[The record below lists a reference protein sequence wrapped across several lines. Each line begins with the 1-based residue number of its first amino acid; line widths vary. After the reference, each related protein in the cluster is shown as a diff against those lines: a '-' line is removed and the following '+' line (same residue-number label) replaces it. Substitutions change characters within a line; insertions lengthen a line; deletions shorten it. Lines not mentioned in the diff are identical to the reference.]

1 MATMGVRQRETTGG
15 DYDDSRGAGWVLFA
29 GILVVMVG
37 ILNVI
42 YGIAAI
48 GDSKFFVADQ
58 KYILSGLHTW
68 GWVMLIVGAL
78 QIAAAFSIW
87 NGGAFGRWFGITVA
101 GLNAIAA
108 LLSIPAYPFWSLS
121 VFALDVLIIYGLAAY
136 GGDPRLAARDQLKG

>member
-1 MATMGVRQRETTGG
+1 VR
-15 DYDDSRGAGWVLFA
+15 
-29 GILVVMVG
+29 
-37 ILNVI
+37 
-42 YGIAAI
+42 
-48 GDSKFFVADQ
+48 DSKFFVADQ

-87 NGGAFGRWFGITVA
+87 NGGTFGRWFGITCA

-136 GGDPRLAARDQLKG
+136 GGDPRLAARDQLTG

>member
-1 MATMGVRQRETTGG
+1 MCATLRRSTV
-15 DYDDSRGAGWVLFA
+15 YDDSKGAGWVLFA
-29 GILVVMVG
+29 GILVVMAG

-42 YGIAAI
+42 CRIAAI

-87 NGGAFGRWFGITVA
+87 NGGSFVRWFGITVA
-101 GLNAIAA
+101 ALNAIAA
-108 LLSIPAYPFWSLS
+108 LLSIPAYPFWSLT
-121 VFALDVLIIYGLAAY
+121 VFALDVIIIYGLAAY